1 MSKRT
6 PHFFVL
12 GIPKETDRC
21 PNSVYFVRS
30 SLGVSMYVTDSNK
43 KVFPVAGGSPGAI
56 TNLVSPQ
63 GTISI
68 ELNGQ
73 VTEIDISQS
82 ILDEIDAIRN
92 AIVQPPNYIP
102 PSASITFG
110 NPTTV
115 EAGTNLARIVNTSFT
130 QNDAGQVN
138 NIKIFRGSTLLVD
151 QDTNQN
157 TLAVGDNFTIGRE
170 TVTHSCQISYGEG
183 ITKQNNLGLDDPT
196 GKIQAGTITANR
208 NIVGRLKIFY
218 GSLPTFPT
226 TGQEYRDSLNASS
239 SNWSYENTSQT
250 FFQASSVSHI
260 IAVPIDKN
268 INNINITTSSFE
280 NITSSFLSNQELI
293 EIPDQSGILWQYRVL
308 KYITNNNYNVQININ
323 F

>member
-12 GIPKETDRC
+12 GIPKEADRC
-21 PNSVYFVRS
+21 PNAVYFVRGAS
-30 SLGVSMYVTDSNK
+30 GVSMFVTDSNN
-43 KVFPVAGGSPGAI
+43 KVFPVAGGSPGVI

-82 ILDEIDAIRN
+82 ILDELDAIRN

-115 EAGTNLARIVNTSFT
+115 EAGTNLARIVNASFT

-151 QDTNQN
+151 QDTNQSI
-157 TLAVGDNFTIGRE
+157 LAVGDNFTIGRE

-218 GSLPTFPT
+218 GAANQFYTSS
-226 TGQEYRDSLNASS
+226 QDIRDNLAFVFENA
-239 SNWSYENTSQT
+239 TS
-250 FFQASSVSHI
+250 FSFQASSRFMT
-260 IAVPIDKN
+260 IAIPANKN
-268 INNINITTSSFE
+268 IGSI
-280 NITSSFLSNQELI
+280 ITSNNENLTGNFLPSEQSI
-293 EIPDQSGILWQYRVL
+293 EVSDADFNPQ
-308 KYITNNNYNVQININ
+308 NYKLYTYSTALPLNVTVTVT